1 VQRLICRPLSQIIEK
16 IDESSLNHPKYWLP
30 LVWAGSIV
38 TRARKENRIKDDFA
52 MKALIERIDTYRSL
66 CGGLLNYDWIN
77 IPLVYTQVSFSCFV
91 SIISF
96 FDAYRV

>member
-1 VQRLICRPLSQIIEK
+1 MYMCLFSFTQIIEK
-16 IDESSLNHPKYWLP
+16 IDEGAISHPKYWLP

-52 MKALIERIDTYRSL
+52 QTTLIEKIDLYRGL

-77 IPLVYTQVSFSCFV
+77 LPLVYTQVMNGTADV
-91 SIISF
+91 
-96 FDAYRV
+96 V